1 MVKDLG
7 EDRLGKEITTVKFH
21 PYRAEDYEDVCTFLI
36 VLNQNDKRHINWN
49 WARFE
54 WMMEHPEFDKST
66 IRSIGLWWER
76 ERLVGA
82 AIYDMYFGEAF
93 CAILPKYEMLYP
105 EILEYAGR
113 ELKDETGLGI
123 SICDGHTREIDA
135 ARAAGFVRADQSET
149 VMKLDLDQA
158 FSVELPE
165 RLYFAELDPAT
176 DAYTFQWLLWQGF
189 DHGTNRTEFENSEH
203 IIPQIRPHFKLHL
216 SVAAVNAKKE
226 PVSYCCLWFH
236 EGTDYA
242 YLEPVCTIPSCRGK
256 GIAKAV
262 IFEALNRVKA
272 LGARWVYVIS
282 DMEFYEKLGFRKDLH
297 YSFYWKA

>member
-93 CAILPKYEMLYP
+93 CAILPKYEM
-105 EILEYAGR
+105 
-113 ELKDETGLGI
+113 
-123 SICDGHTREIDA
+123 
-135 ARAAGFVRADQSET
+135 
-149 VMKLDLDQA
+149 
-158 FSVELPE
+158 
-165 RLYFAELDPAT
+165 LDPAT